1 MGGHAIPSGSAIW
14 SAPSGQPK
22 PKSSIKPPTMPTSCI
37 LQCVT
42 GPTSN
47 APLVISLAQDLLPTD
62 SHTPHFECALKLLNS
77 LVTHVVGHQGQ
88 GLKQALDISSSC
100 LAAFMVSLAGGDHQF
115 VSIWSSDQQIGEALV
130 VIGKWIVA
138 ALAPLGSTALFTPTS
153 TKPEAPSSSTLA
165 AASNTATM
173 APTPSTWQASSLPLG
188 SLMLSIHKE
197 AIPASPMDT
206 SSLITLSTSAPEAS
220 APIIQYIFGHYSRGA
235 EPAVAC
241 CSWLYW

>member
-1 MGGHAIPSGSAIW
+1 MPTLTDTFANSESTIERLPTLVSRLKSRLAVLDMGGHAIPSGSAIW

-62 SHTPHFECALKLLNS
+62 SHTPHFECALKLPNS

-130 VIGKWIVA
+130 VIGKWI
-138 ALAPLGSTALFTPTS
+138 G
-153 TKPEAPSSSTLA
+153 K
-165 AASNTATM
+165 
-173 APTPSTWQASSLPLG
+173 
-188 SLMLSIHKE
+188 K
-197 AIPASPMDT
+197 
-206 SSLITLSTSAPEAS
+206 
-220 APIIQYIFGHYSRGA
+220 
-235 EPAVAC
+235 
-241 CSWLYW
+241 